1 MKQSLCKKTK
11 NVRVFPEQNI
21 INLFLSLFSSEEA
34 ETLARDLGMRLYRI
48 SVKDNLNIHGVFLH
62 LAENYVSQVIQSN
75 LFFHREFM
83 GQANGHGGAFTR
95 LGSANSD
102 SSSSGVS
109 CSSSDSSRSSSG
121 SVRSSTIFYS
131 NSLRNKLSRKKLQT
145 LATNLQ

>member
-1 MKQSLCKKTK
+1 MLK
-11 NVRVFPEQNI
+11 VFRVFT
-21 INLFLSLFSSEEA
+21 SSEEA

-83 GQANGHGGAFTR
+83 GQANGHGGGAFTR

-121 SVRSSTIFYS
+121 SVRSSKQNIFVLPTIILFAICRRA
-131 NSLRNKLSRKKLQT
+131 RNHQLQ
-145 LATNLQ
+145 LPICNN